1 MTLSQVLG
9 VAQEGSTPYEHI
21 TRICASMA
29 RVLQLSAVNQP
40 HAKPRPNSSRS
51 HLPNHA
57 CQPQQQLPACCTA
70 LAVLASGPPHTVA
83 TFVLQVKRLG
93 KFMATQR
100 TEGVSTSD
108 LILRIL
114 KDYNEYVLRNLSR
127 GYSRKD
133 LGISALKVRWC
144 LSSCWF

>member
-1 MTLSQVLG
+1 MSATAAAPCLLHCTCRAG
-9 VAQEGSTPYEHI
+9 V
-21 TRICASMA
+21 
-29 RVLQLSAVNQP
+29 
-40 HAKPRPNSSRS
+40 RPTSLR
-51 HLPNHA
+51 
-57 CQPQQQLPACCTA
+57 
-70 LAVLASGPPHTVA
+70 HTVA

>member
-1 MTLSQVLG
+1 VHT
-9 VAQEGSTPYEHI
+9 
-21 TRICASMA
+21 
-29 RVLQLSAVNQP
+29 
-40 HAKPRPNSSRS
+40 
-51 HLPNHA
+51 
-57 CQPQQQLPACCTA
+57 QQ
-70 LAVLASGPPHTVA
+70 
-83 TFVLQVKRLG
+83 QVKRLG

-133 LGISALKVRWC
+133 LGISALKVRRQACTAVC
-144 LSSCWF
+144 LVTRSGGF